1 MWFISAPI
9 CEGRISVTYAVTL
22 QTQHSTAIP
31 IRRHLTFKRGVNM
44 LSGLFYLLFSF
55 MVFSTSVDASSGQ
68 CCFVNPSYAGVCVV
82 DPAPGESC
90 SSILG
95 YLNTAGTAGK
105 TYCGS
110 TPIRGGWKQVRCE

>member
-1 MWFISAPI
+1 
-9 CEGRISVTYAVTL
+9 
-22 QTQHSTAIP
+22 
-31 IRRHLTFKRGVNM
+31 M
-44 LSGLFYLLFSF
+44 LSGLFYLLFSLL
-55 MVFSTSVDASSGQ
+55 VVTTSGDAAQSQ

-82 DPAPGESC
+82 DPAAGENC
-90 SSILG
+90 SSILS